1 MTTQATHTPGPWR
14 PYENPSLE
22 PDNAHAIGVT
32 MDRDVRNDVAACN
45 LLGLDLDECKANA
58 RLIAAAPDLLEALRE
73 LMKCAVRDAEKYA
86 PEDNAPIWAYI
97 SDASDAIC
105 KAEGRASE

>member
-14 PYENPSLE
+14 PYETPSLE

-32 MDRDVRNDVAACN
+32 MDRDARNDVAACN

-58 RLIAAAPDLLEALRE
+58 RLIAAAPELLEALRG
-73 LMKCAVRDAEKYA
+73 AVGYAEMEGGFCDPPFWFIRAK
-86 PEDNAPIWAYI
+86 NAID
-97 SDASDAIC
+97 S
-105 KAEGRASE
+105 AEGRIP